1 MTDAKREPQ
10 WYDLGPAEALARTPL
25 QEIKIERHTIALSC
39 VDGEWG
45 AVSGHCNHVGGPL
58 GHGTLDADGYIVC
71 PWHHWKFHR
80 ATGLGEPGYEED
92 RVPRY
97 TLELRDGHVL
107 VDLASATPRH
117 RVGHAPHPLAR
128 PVERA
133 PGPVRIA
140 GLSTTSMDLEHP
152 RYSTSDALL
161 DEALRHAGKDLGK
174 ETRLLRLA
182 ALKFRACEGY
192 YSKSARACTWPCS
205 ITQMDRHDEM
215 EQVYEAFVHWADV
228 VIVATPIRWGAA
240 SSLYYRMVERMNCIQ
255 NQVTLADRVLLRNK
269 VVGLIITGGQDNI
282 QAVAGQMLGF
292 FGEIGCVF
300 PQFPY
305 IANSRGWSHEDME
318 NNVREVRE
326 SEDLREGT
334 RELVRRSVE
343 MAETL
348 LAGELTDVKVAR
360 GGRKAQPERPHHRVK

>member
-1 MTDAKREPQ
+1 MTSPTHEPR
-10 WYDLGPAEALARTPL
+10 WHDLGSAAELGRRPL
-25 QEIKIERHTIALSC
+25 QEIKIERQTIALSC

-45 AVSGHCNHVGGPL
+45 AIAGHCNHVGGPL
-58 GHGTLDADGYIVC
+58 GQGALDANGYVVC

-80 ATGLGEPGYEED
+80 ATGLGEPGFEDD

-97 TLELRDGHVL
+97 TLELRDGHVF

-117 RVGHAPHPLAR
+117 RVPHAPHPLAR
-128 PVERA
+128 PVERQ

-140 GLSTTSMDLEHP
+140 GISTTNMDLEHP
-152 RYSTSDALL
+152 RYSTSEALL
-161 DEALRHAGKDLGK
+161 AEALRHAGEDLGK
-174 ETRLLRLA
+174 EARLLRLA

-205 ITQMDRHDEM
+205 ITQMDAADEL

-255 NQVTLADRVLLRNK
+255 NQVTIADRVLLRNK
-269 VVGLIITGGQDNI
+269 VVSLIITGGQDNI

-292 FGEIGCVF
+292 FGELGCV
-300 PQFPY
+300 
-305 IANSRGWSHEDME
+305 
-318 NNVREVRE
+318 
-326 SEDLREGT
+326 
-334 RELVRRSVE
+334 
-343 MAETL
+343 
-348 LAGELTDVKVAR
+348 
-360 GGRKAQPERPHHRVK
+360 

>member
-1 MTDAKREPQ
+1 
-10 WYDLGPAEALARTPL
+10 
-25 QEIKIERHTIALSC
+25 
-39 VDGEWG
+39 
-45 AVSGHCNHVGGPL
+45 
-58 GHGTLDADGYIVC
+58 
-71 PWHHWKFHR
+71 
-80 ATGLGEPGYEED
+80 
-92 RVPRY
+92 
-97 TLELRDGHVL
+97 
-107 VDLASATPRH
+107 
-117 RVGHAPHPLAR
+117 
-128 PVERA
+128 
-133 PGPVRIA
+133 
-140 GLSTTSMDLEHP
+140 MDLEHP